1 MNTSVLGSMQ
11 PAYEYEERE
20 LSLADYWAIA
30 KRRFWHILLPAV
42 VVFVLGVMVA
52 LALPAVYRSNATI
65 LIEEQEIPRDMV
77 RSTVTSFAAQQIQ
90 VITQRVMTVE
100 NIEQVV
106 EKFGLYGQ
114 DDADS
119 RLPRTE
125 LAKLFREN
133 VTLDVVS
140 ADVIDPRS
148 GRPTEATIAFTL
160 AFDDPNPSTAQKVT
174 NELVTLYLNTN
185 ISARKDR
192 AAGAS
197 DFLTAQAEALNS
209 ELIGLEARLAEFK
222 ELNKGA
228 LPELQQFN
236 LSIVERTERE
246 IADINLRLQQ
256 LEKDRI
262 RLAAELTQ
270 LSPSAPTVLSTGETV
285 LSDVDRLRAM
295 ESEYRAK
302 AALYKDSHPD
312 IKRLK
317 REIAVLRA
325 TLGVDTDAA
334 DTEEQ
339 IRQQRDMLA
348 QLKGRYTED
357 HPKVV
362 AAAQVLHDL
371 QAQAESGR
379 APAATLLPAAVAD
392 NPAYVLLDTQLKA
405 TQAEAASL
413 RLRRGEL
420 KHKLA
425 EYDAYLQR
433 APAVEKEYQSI
444 LREYNTAQAKYQDLR
459 LKQREAEVS
468 RNLEQERKGER
479 FTLIEPPNIPLEPE
493 SPNRLAIVLVS
504 LVLAGAA
511 GLASGFVFEASDKGV
526 YNASDLQRLVD
537 APMLVTIPYLT
548 NGEDEARA
556 KRRVRAMVI
565 SGLLLILTFLVAAH
579 FLFKPLDVIWFVLL
593 NRIGG

>member
-197 DFLTAQAEALNS
+197 D
-209 ELIGLEARLAEFK
+209 
-222 ELNKGA
+222 
-228 LPELQQFN
+228 
-236 LSIVERTERE
+236 
-246 IADINLRLQQ
+246 
-256 LEKDRI
+256 
-262 RLAAELTQ
+262 
-270 LSPSAPTVLSTGETV
+270 
-285 LSDVDRLRAM
+285 
-295 ESEYRAK
+295 
-302 AALYKDSHPD
+302 
-312 IKRLK
+312 
-317 REIAVLRA
+317 
-325 TLGVDTDAA
+325 
-334 DTEEQ
+334 
-339 IRQQRDMLA
+339 
-348 QLKGRYTED
+348 
-357 HPKVV
+357 
-362 AAAQVLHDL
+362 
-371 QAQAESGR
+371 
-379 APAATLLPAAVAD
+379 
-392 NPAYVLLDTQLKA
+392 
-405 TQAEAASL
+405 
-413 RLRRGEL
+413 
-420 KHKLA
+420 
-425 EYDAYLQR
+425 
-433 APAVEKEYQSI
+433 
-444 LREYNTAQAKYQDLR
+444 
-459 LKQREAEVS
+459 
-468 RNLEQERKGER
+468 
-479 FTLIEPPNIPLEPE
+479 
-493 SPNRLAIVLVS
+493 
-504 LVLAGAA
+504 
-511 GLASGFVFEASDKGV
+511 
-526 YNASDLQRLVD
+526 
-537 APMLVTIPYLT
+537 
-548 NGEDEARA
+548 
-556 KRRVRAMVI
+556 
-565 SGLLLILTFLVAAH
+565 
-579 FLFKPLDVIWFVLL
+579 
-593 NRIGG
+593 